1 MRMSM
6 LLAAAI
12 VVLATALAGA
22 QTLRL
27 DRDGGFSFR
36 FGRDDRR
43 GEVEGKRAAC
53 EVYARIAVVQADANA
68 RFRCGLRGPAWVGD
82 PAPHFR
88 WCRFVPRQRIA
99 EEQRGRA
106 IELQRCFDRLGDFD
120 DDRWAR

>member
-1 MRMSM
+1 MRISM
-6 LLAAAI
+6 FLAAVI
-12 VVLATALAGA
+12 VVLATAFAGA

-43 GEVEGKRAAC
+43 GDVEGKRASC
-53 EVYARIAVVQADANA
+53 EVYARIATVQADANA
-68 RFRCGLRGPAWVGD
+68 RFRCGLRGPAWVSD

-99 EEQRGRA
+99 EEQRSRS

-120 DDRWAR
+120 DNRWAR